1 MATERQDPRP
11 WVVKRT
17 SRCESSSS
25 YPTATGG
32 AHGAG
37 FELVS
42 VRAVRTANGS
52 AKDRNTAAILISIQ
66 RPFSKS
72 YCWAG
77 AHHGGVALDLVL
89 LGPPGS
95 GKGTQAALL
104 SEKYGIPAISTG
116 DVLRAQVEAGIPLGK
131 RVKAYLDRGEL
142 VPDSLVVDLIQHRLL
157 DPDTQQGFI
166 LDGFPR
172 TLPQAQALDTMLA
185 ALDRPLDAVL
195 YLQVDPQAVRER
207 LGQRHRGDDRQ
218 SVIDHRLDVF
228 LDQTAPL
235 ITYYQEEGKLKL
247 IDGSQPPEVVAAS
260 IEDAIRSLAESGN
273 GSSRTPSRS

>member
-1 MATERQDPRP
+1 M
-11 WVVKRT
+11 
-17 SRCESSSS
+17 
-25 YPTATGG
+25 
-32 AHGAG
+32 
-37 FELVS
+37 
-42 VRAVRTANGS
+42 
-52 AKDRNTAAILISIQ
+52 
-66 RPFSKS
+66 
-72 YCWAG
+72 
-77 AHHGGVALDLVL
+77 L

-95 GKGTQAALL
+95 GKGTQATLL

-116 DVLRAQVEAGIPLGK
+116 DVLRAQVEAGTPLGR

-218 SVIDHRLDVF
+218 GIIDHRLDVF

-235 ITYYQEEGKLKL
+235 ISYYQAHGKLKL
-247 IDGSQPPEVVAAS
+247 IDGAQPPEVVAAS
-260 IEDAIRSLAESGN
+260 IEDAIRSLAASGN

>member
-1 MATERQDPRP
+1 
-11 WVVKRT
+11 
-17 SRCESSSS
+17 
-25 YPTATGG
+25 
-32 AHGAG
+32 
-37 FELVS
+37 
-42 VRAVRTANGS
+42 
-52 AKDRNTAAILISIQ
+52 
-66 RPFSKS
+66 
-72 YCWAG
+72 
-77 AHHGGVALDLVL
+77 VALDLVL

-95 GKGTQAALL
+95 GKGTQAAML

-116 DVLRAQVEAGIPLGK
+116 DVLRAQVEAGTTLGK

-142 VPDSLVVDLIQHRLL
+142 VPDSLVIDLIQHRLS

-195 YLQVDPQAVRER
+195 YLQVDPQVVRER

-218 SVIDHRLDVF
+218 SVIDHRLEVF

-235 ITYYQEEGKLKL
+235 ISYYQQQGKLKL
-247 IDGSQPPEVVAAS
+247 IDGAQPPELVAAG
-260 IEDAIRSLAESGN
+260 IEDVIRSLSFGDAGFGHKPKVSQVVPDEN
-273 GSSRTPSRS
+273 TKEK

>member
-1 MATERQDPRP
+1 M
-11 WVVKRT
+11 
-17 SRCESSSS
+17 
-25 YPTATGG
+25 
-32 AHGAG
+32 
-37 FELVS
+37 
-42 VRAVRTANGS
+42 
-52 AKDRNTAAILISIQ
+52 
-66 RPFSKS
+66 
-72 YCWAG
+72 
-77 AHHGGVALDLVL
+77 ALDLVL

-95 GKGTQAALL
+95 GKGTQAAML

-116 DVLRAQVEAGIPLGK
+116 DVLRAQVEAGTPLGR

-172 TLPQAQALDTMLA
+172 TLPQAQALDAMLA

-207 LGQRHRGDDRQ
+207 LGLRHRGDDRQ
-218 SVIDHRLDVF
+218 AVIDHRLDVF

-235 ITYYQEEGKLKL
+235 VSYYQAHGKLKL
-247 IDGSQPPEVVAAS
+247 IDGAQPPEVVAAS
-260 IEDAIRSLAESGN
+260 VEDTIRSLAGTGN
-273 GSSRTPSRS
+273 GSSRTPGRS